1 MEKTRKTRKHI
12 PYETAQLLYG
22 VSIFLTFGA
31 VAFVNCVLP
40 G

>member
-1 MEKTRKTRKHI
+1 MEKTRKHRKPI

-31 VAFVNCVLP
+31 VALFYNALP